1 MNMTQAIVKSFFLIQ
16 ILFVYS
22 AINVQNFERC
32 TNVLQEKMVSSET
45 ILGVWNFTMSNVE
58 STYEK
63 GVLFIS
69 KNEETYDVV
78 IKYPEGIYT
87 CQDVVIDNDR
97 INFNVNIAGLERVS
111 FVLMVEGD
119 RIMGES
125 YSNAGSNQILGLR
138 QLPVR

>member
-1 MNMTQAIVKSFFLIQ
+1 MTQVIVKNIFLIQ
-16 ILFVYS
+16 ILFFYS
-22 AINVQNFERC
+22 AINVLNLESS
-32 TNVLQEKMVSSET
+32 TNVFQDQIYSSET

-58 STYEK
+58 STYEE

-69 KNEETYDVV
+69 KNEDTYDVA

-87 CQDVVIDNDR
+87 CQDVIIDNNR

-125 YSNAGSNQILGLR
+125 YSDAGSNQILGLR

>member
-1 MNMTQAIVKSFFLIQ
+1 MIQIIVKSIFLIQ
-16 ILFVYS
+16 LLYVFS
-22 AINVQNFERC
+22 AINVQNLESS
-32 TNVLQEKMVSSET
+32 TNVLQDQIVSSET

-69 KNEETYDVV
+69 KNAGTYDVA

-87 CQDVVIDNDR
+87 CQDVVIDIDR

-125 YSNAGSNQILGLR
+125 YSNAGSSQILGIR

>member
-1 MNMTQAIVKSFFLIQ
+1 MNMIQIIVKSIFLIQ
-16 ILFVYS
+16 LLYVFS
-22 AINVQNFERC
+22 AINVQNLESS
-32 TNVLQEKMVSSET
+32 TNVLQDQIVSSET
-45 ILGVWNFTMSNVE
+45 ILGVWNFTMSNAE
-58 STYEK
+58 SAYEK

-69 KNEETYDVV
+69 KNAGTYDIA

-87 CQDVVIDNDR
+87 CQDVVIDIDR

-119 RIMGES
+119 RIIGES
-125 YSNAGSNQILGLR
+125 YSNAGSSQILGIR

>member
-1 MNMTQAIVKSFFLIQ
+1 MIQIIVKSIFLIQ
-16 ILFVYS
+16 LLYVFS
-22 AINVQNFERC
+22 AINVQNLESS
-32 TNVLQEKMVSSET
+32 TNVLQDQIVSSET
-45 ILGVWNFTMSNVE
+45 ILGVWNFTMSNAE
-58 STYEK
+58 SAYEK

-69 KNEETYDVV
+69 KNEVTYDVA

-87 CQDVVIDNDR
+87 CQDVVIDIDR

-119 RIMGES
+119 RIIGES
-125 YSNAGSNQILGLR
+125 YSNAGSSQILGIR

>member
-1 MNMTQAIVKSFFLIQ
+1 
-16 ILFVYS
+16 
-22 AINVQNFERC
+22 
-32 TNVLQEKMVSSET
+32 
-45 ILGVWNFTMSNVE
+45 MSNVE
-58 STYEK
+58 FIYEK

-69 KNEETYDVV
+69 KNAYACDIA

-119 RIMGES
+119 RIIGES
-125 YSNAGSNQILGLR
+125 YSSAGSSQILGVR

>member
-1 MNMTQAIVKSFFLIQ
+1 MIQIIVKSIFLIQ
-16 ILFVYS
+16 LLYVFS
-22 AINVQNFERC
+22 AINVQNLESS
-32 TNVLQEKMVSSET
+32 TNVLQDQIVSSET
-45 ILGVWNFTMSNVE
+45 ILGVWNFTMSNAE
-58 STYEK
+58 SAYEK

-69 KNEETYDVV
+69 KNAGTYDIV

-87 CQDVVIDNDR
+87 CQDVVIDIDR

-119 RIMGES
+119 RIIGES
-125 YSNAGSNQILGLR
+125 YSNAGSSQILGIR